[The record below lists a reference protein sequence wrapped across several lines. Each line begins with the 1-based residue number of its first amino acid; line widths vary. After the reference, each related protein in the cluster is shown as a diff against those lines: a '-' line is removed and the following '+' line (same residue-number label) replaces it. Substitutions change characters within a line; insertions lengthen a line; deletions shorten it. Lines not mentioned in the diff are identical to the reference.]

1 MNAVL
6 ILLAIVALS
15 AVIGNL
21 RAFYRQQ
28 ILDDREEDL
37 DEYSAQLDE
46 RANRIAAEEETIK
59 SEWAAL
65 RQARKAVI
73 EEKMK

>member
-6 ILLAIVALS
+6 ILLAIVALA

-21 RAFYRQQ
+21 RAFYRQGL
-28 ILDDREEDL
+28 LDDREEDL

-46 RANRIAAEEETIK
+46 RANRIAAEEETLK
-59 SEWAAL
+59 SEWIAL
-65 RQARKAVI
+65 RQAREAL
-73 EEKMK
+73 EKEASR

>member
-6 ILLAIVALS
+6 ILLAIVALA

-21 RAFYRQQ
+21 RAFYRQDL
-28 ILDDREEDL
+28 LDEREKDL

-46 RANRIAAEEETIK
+46 RANRIAAEEQTLK
-59 SEWAAL
+59 SEWIAL
-65 RQARKAVI
+65 RQAREEI
-73 EEKMK
+73 ERRASK

>member
-6 ILLAIVALS
+6 ILLAIVALA

-21 RAFYRQQ
+21 RAFYRQDL
-28 ILDDREEDL
+28 LDDREKDL

-46 RANRIAAEEETIK
+46 RANRIAAEEQTLK
-59 SEWAAL
+59 SEWLAL
-65 RQARKAVI
+65 RQAREEI
-73 EEKMK
+73 ERRASK

>member
-6 ILLAIVALS
+6 ILLAIVALA

-21 RAFYRQQ
+21 RAFYRQGL
-28 ILDDREEDL
+28 LDDREEDL

-59 SEWAAL
+59 SEWIAL
-65 RQARKAVI
+65 RQARKEI
-73 EEKMK
+73 ERMASK

>member
-21 RAFYRQQ
+21 RAFYRQSL
-28 ILDDREEDL
+28 LDDREEDL

-46 RANRIAAEEETIK
+46 RANRIAAEEETLK
-59 SEWAAL
+59 SEWIAL
-65 RQARKAVI
+65 RQAREAL
-73 EEKMK
+73 EKEASR

>member
-6 ILLAIVALS
+6 ILLAIIALS

-21 RAFYRQQ
+21 RAFYRQSL
-28 ILDDREEDL
+28 LDDREEDL

-46 RANRIAAEEETIK
+46 RANRIAAEEETLK
-59 SEWAAL
+59 SEWIAL
-65 RQARKAVI
+65 RQAREAL
-73 EEKMK
+73 EKEASR

>member
-6 ILLAIVALS
+6 ILLAIVALA

-21 RAFYRQQ
+21 RAFYRQGL
-28 ILDDREEDL
+28 LDDREEDL

-46 RANRIAAEEETIK
+46 RANRIAAEEETLK
-59 SEWAAL
+59 SEWIAL
-65 RQARKAVI
+65 RQARKEI
-73 EEKMK
+73 ERKASK

>member
-6 ILLAIVALS
+6 ILLAIVALA

-21 RAFYRQQ
+21 RAFYRQSL
-28 ILDDREEDL
+28 LDDREEDL

-46 RANRIAAEEETIK
+46 RANRIAAEEETLK
-59 SEWAAL
+59 SEWIFL
-65 RQARKAVI
+65 RQARKEI
-73 EEKMK
+73 ERKASK

>member
-6 ILLAIVALS
+6 ILLAIVALA

-21 RAFYRQQ
+21 RAFYRQSL
-28 ILDDREEDL
+28 LDDREEDL

-46 RANRIAAEEETIK
+46 RANRIAAEEETLK
-59 SEWAAL
+59 SEWIAL
-65 RQARKAVI
+65 RQARKEI
-73 EEKMK
+73 ERKASK